1 MSCSLCLCKTL
12 LLLITAFVKLRITFL
27 LSAHKL
33 MLPLNSPTQEERRG
47 ICAEQPSVADTFL
60 TLNAQ
65 GSSVLSVFGRC
76 FSPKGMAAGSV
87 REGPLIGSPAVNANG
102 LCRLKSVGVP
112 TRSDAIPLVIP
123 ALRAQSCPLEYPAG
137 VLMDVLLDLPSDL
150 NPTMDPSLD
159 LLSPVEMTPK
169 QSAEAA
175 AEAAVGSSS
184 FREAAESAMSGPV
197 PSEAVSLGVEE
208 GLRLSSAAV
217 GGSFQEAA
225 GEVTRAEVAAPVP
238 SDRAATEGA
247 AQQQAQECS
256 VQELTRPMSDP
267 VSTAVTRGVTLVRCY
282 ECVITGLPGSRN

>member
-1 MSCSLCLCKTL
+1 MCGTTD
-12 LLLITAFVKLRITFL
+12 I
-27 LSAHKL
+27 
-33 MLPLNSPTQEERRG
+33 
-47 ICAEQPSVADTFL
+47 FL

-76 FSPKGMAAGSV
+76 FSPKRMAAGSV
-87 REGPLIGSPAVNANG
+87 PEGPLIGSPAVNANG

-112 TRSDAIPLVIP
+112 ARSDAIPLVIP

-247 AQQQAQECS
+247 ARKAQECF

-267 VSTAVTRGVTLVRCY
+267 VSAAVTLCATLCFVLQMRRYWFAWITELSGAVTSFCQTT
-282 ECVITGLPGSRN
+282 CCTPVIPTLPLAIRSQVMPVDEWTYDTLDTP